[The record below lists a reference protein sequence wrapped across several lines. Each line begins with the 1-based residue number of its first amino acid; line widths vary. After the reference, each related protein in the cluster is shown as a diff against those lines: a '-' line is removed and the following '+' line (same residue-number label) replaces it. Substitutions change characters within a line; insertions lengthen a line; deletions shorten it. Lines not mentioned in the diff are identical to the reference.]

1 MGVPAHPHRNAEET
15 VSLLSETT
23 ASVVPPSSDAARQ
36 ARDRH
41 ASLTKPRGSLGGLEE
56 LGIRLAGMCAQCP
69 PRLPEPVAVAV
80 FAGDH
85 GVHAE
90 GVSPWP
96 QEVTAQMVR
105 NFLSGGA
112 AINVLARQCGAEVLV
127 VDVGVASALG
137 AARGLLDRRVRAGTA
152 DMTSGPAMSLLEAQ
166 RAVEVG
172 IEVAADLVGQGNGL
186 LVAGDMGIANTTPA
200 AALIAVFCR
209 REVAEVT
216 GRGTGIDDATF
227 DHKVAVI
234 EAALSRHEPSA
245 DRPLEALAAVGG
257 FEHAAI
263 AGFLIGAAARRTPV
277 LVDGVISCSAALVAH
292 ALCPDAVG
300 YWIAGHRSS
309 EPGAGIALAALG
321 LDPLVD
327 LGLRLGE
334 GSGAVVAVPLVQS
347 AARILR
353 EMATFDS
360 AGITEKD

>member
-1 MGVPAHPHRNAEET
+1 MGVPTHRNRAEER

-41 ASLTKPRGSLGGLEE
+41 PSLTKPRGSLGGLEE
-56 LGIRLAGMCAQCP
+56 LGIRLAGMYAQCP

-85 GVHAE
+85 GVHAK

-127 VDVGVASALG
+127 VDVGVGNALG
-137 AARGLLDRRVRAGTA
+137 AAPGLLDRRVRAGTA

-172 IEVAADLVGQGNGL
+172 IEVAADLVAQGNGL

-200 AALIAVFCR
+200 AALIAVFCG

-216 GRGTGIDDATF
+216 GRGTGIDDATL

-234 EAALSRHEPSA
+234 EAALSLHEPSA

-257 FEHAAI
+257 LEHAAI

-360 AGITEKD
+360 AGITEKG